1 MLETH
6 TNWGKMMSKIKY
18 AVVLIATMFAVAAS
32 GVSANAAPATLSYTQ
47 FQATAGYKELAA
59 LSASSDAHLAN
70 QAGVDFNI
78 SVFTSVFGESMTSTV
93 RFLAT
98 KTATT
103 AAITAPDEET
113 GEPFTINYG
122 FANGSYFEEMT
133 TAPLTG
139 VPNAYA
145 ALARLGK
152 SATKNLI
159 YDSAVTPE
167 GLSDIKPGTLFTGE
181 TISPLSQLSV
191 VQETMTFSEVS
202 ETPNIQDASSTDY
215 SYSAAVAES
224 ALSPAMTV
232 DAKLTFDSNNHLKRV
247 ESIARMPGLNLTMIM
262 TASVTVNNALVIN
275 LPTEKNSVHMKA
287 LVTMGKKI
295 GAEKLV
301 TTKAKALAAKAKA
314 LAKAAKKTLVA
325 KHITDAAKALK
336 YKITLVKNGAK
347 LSTSYQGV
355 TGSMCVVATKGVA
368 VVSNC

>member
-1 MLETH
+1 M
-6 TNWGKMMSKIKY
+6 NRGKMNSKIKY
-18 AVVLIATMFAVAAS
+18 AVVLVATFFALAAS
-32 GVSANAAPATLSYTQ
+32 GVSANAAPATLTYAQ

-59 LSASSDAHLAN
+59 LSASSDAHLAL
-70 QAGVDFNI
+70 QSGVDFNI
-78 SVFTSVFGESMTSTV
+78 SVFTSVFGESTTSTV

-98 KTATT
+98 KTATA
-103 AAITAPDEET
+103 AAITSPDEET

-122 FANGSYFEEMT
+122 YANGSYYEEMT

-139 VPNAYA
+139 VPNANA

-152 SATKNLI
+152 SSTKNLI
-159 YDSAVTPE
+159 YDSAETPE

-181 TISPLSQLSV
+181 TISPLSQISV

-202 ETPNIQDASSTDY
+202 KAANALDASSTDF
-215 SYSAAVAES
+215 SYSAAVPAS
-224 ALSPAMTV
+224 ALTPAMTV
-232 DAKLTFDSNNHLKRV
+232 DARLTFDSNSHLKLV
-247 ESIARMPGLNLTMIM
+247 ESIARIASLELTMIM
-262 TASVTVNNALVIN
+262 TASVTVNNSLVID

-287 LVTMGKKI
+287 LVAMGKKI
-295 GAEKLV
+295 AAEKLV
-301 TTKAKALAAKAKA
+301 TTKAKAIAAKAKA

-336 YKITLVKNGAK
+336 YKITLAKNGAK
-347 LSTSYQGV
+347 ISTSYQGV